1 MHRSNPHK
9 ADAAGRGQGSRCAV
23 FHGVQN
29 GRFSRIVTV
38 MLDPDLSGQKNVLA
52 LNTGLF
58 DGRTYLCL
66 VEIALRR
73 INSTIADLQCIQYA
87 AFAFLLR
94 HLKHAVA

>member
-1 MHRSNPHK
+1 MQQAEVK
-9 ADAAGRGQGSRCAV
+9 VVGAQF